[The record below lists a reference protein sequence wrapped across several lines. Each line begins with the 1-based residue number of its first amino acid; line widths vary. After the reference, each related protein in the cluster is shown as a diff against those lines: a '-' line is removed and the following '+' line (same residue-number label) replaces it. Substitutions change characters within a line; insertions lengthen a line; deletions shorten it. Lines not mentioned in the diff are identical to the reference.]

1 MKMYENGIIRDMIPE
16 EIAVY
21 EALASEVPEP
31 EPTPEE
37 RIGALESAMLELLG
51 VET

>member
-1 MKMYENGIIRDMIPE
+1 MKKHVNGEYIDMTPE
-16 EIAVY
+16 EIAAY
-21 EALASEVPEP
+21 EALASELPSP

-51 VET
+51 VEA